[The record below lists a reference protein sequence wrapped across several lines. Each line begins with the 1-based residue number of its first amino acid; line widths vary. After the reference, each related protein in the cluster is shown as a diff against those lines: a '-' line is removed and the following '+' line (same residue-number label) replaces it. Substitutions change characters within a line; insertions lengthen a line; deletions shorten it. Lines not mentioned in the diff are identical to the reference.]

1 MSARTRAFK
10 RSCACWGAKGGH
22 IKIKWIGIFAAAL
35 LFPIL
40 TSPAFAHH
48 GTAAYQEDKQVT
60 VTGTVTGFEFANPHT
75 LVFLD
80 VKQGDGTVSKWQGE
94 MTSPNHLV
102 RAGWTK
108 NTLRPGEQVTITGLP
123 MKRGARSMW
132 IRKIVKSDGTELP
145 LVME

>member
-1 MSARTRAFK
+1 M
-10 RSCACWGAKGGH
+10 
-22 IKIKWIGIFAAAL
+22 KIKMIGLSAAAL
-35 LFPIL
+35 IL
-40 TSPAFAHH
+40 AIWTSPALAHH

-75 LVFLD
+75 LLFLD
-80 VKQGDGTVSKWQGE
+80 VKQPDGTVLKWQGE

-102 RAGWTK
+102 RAGWTR

-132 IRKIVKSDGTELP
+132 IRKIVKSDRTELP

>member
-1 MSARTRAFK
+1 MLPT
-10 RSCACWGAKGGH
+10 
-22 IKIKWIGIFAAAL
+22 
-35 LFPIL
+35 L

-48 GTAAYQEDKQVT
+48 GTAAYQEDRQVT

-75 LVFLD
+75 LVYLD
-80 VKQGDGTVSKWQGE
+80 VKQNNGTVAKWQGE

-145 LVME
+145 LLME